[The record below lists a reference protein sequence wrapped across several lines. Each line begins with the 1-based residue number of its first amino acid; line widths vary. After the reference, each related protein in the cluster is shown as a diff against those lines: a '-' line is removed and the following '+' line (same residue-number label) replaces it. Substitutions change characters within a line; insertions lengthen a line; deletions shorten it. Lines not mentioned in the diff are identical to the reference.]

1 MTQETKRTVLNLL
14 EELYEARAEISLN
27 RIQQDLPASEIRS
40 LENAFDVRFRRLVNK
55 IENLITLE

>member
-14 EELYEARAEISLN
+14 EELYEARAETSLN
-27 RIQQDLPASEIRS
+27 RLQQDLPALEIRS